1 MKLRNYNLILVFFFS
16 IIFPQESAR
25 EISLGGSVVTLS
37 RGVFSVGINPANLA
51 FSKEN
56 ITLINS
62 NFTLYNNLISLKVYN
77 DLNGVNLE
85 DNNSQITKNEFF
97 EILNG
102 NSFKLYNFINASLP
116 GLNYLNSKYALTT
129 KIKQFSK
136 IDFGNEFFEIFLFGN
151 KWQEEIDINFKIS
164 SQAVAEYGYSSWLN
178 LEGLALGYTLKYL
191 QGLYLYELTALE
203 KDNYL
208 YTDSTGLDMNITTK
222 EEIYLGGSGFGID
235 IGINLNELSR
245 GYSVGLSITN
255 ILGYINWDKNNLNYL
270 FFGKNTLKK
279 QNINAYKTKVNILSI
294 NNFNASDLMTGSTGI
309 ADSILF
315 DTSYVEPL
323 EYSVRKTDHPSILR
337 FGISKNFEKK
347 INIAY
352 ESRTKLNH
360 TDLND
365 YIWIHSLGLEILK
378 WKNIPIRF
386 GISSG
391 NKFNHRFSFGSG
403 LYINNIRFDIGASW
417 IGSRQL
423 YHANGFDFGISLS
436 INN

>member
-1 MKLRNYNLILVFFFS
+1 MRNYNLILVFFFS
-16 IIFPQESAR
+16 FIFPQESAR
-25 EISLGGSVVTLS
+25 EISLGGSAVTLS

-62 NFTLYNNLISLKVYN
+62 NFTLFNNLLSLKVYN
-77 DLNGVNLE
+77 DLNGVNLD

-129 KIKQFSK
+129 KIKQFSR
-136 IDFGNEFFEIFLFGN
+136 IDFGNEFFGIFLFGN

-164 SQAVAEYGYSSWLN
+164 SQAVAEYGYSSWLK

-203 KDNYL
+203 NDNYL

-235 IGINLNELSR
+235 LGINLNELSF

-255 ILGYINWDKNNLNYL
+255 ILGFINWDKNNLNYL
-270 FFGKNTLKK
+270 LFGKNALKK
-279 QNINAYKTKVNILSI
+279 QNINAYETKVNILSI
-294 NNFNASDLMTGSTGI
+294 NKFNASDLMTGSTGI

-323 EYSVRKTDHPSILR
+323 EYSVRKTDHPSIFR

-347 INIAY
+347 
-352 ESRTKLNH
+352 
-360 TDLND
+360 
-365 YIWIHSLGLEILK
+365 
-378 WKNIPIRF
+378 
-386 GISSG
+386 
-391 NKFNHRFSFGSG
+391 NK
-403 LYINNIRFDIGASW
+403 Y
-417 IGSRQL
+417 
-423 YHANGFDFGISLS
+423 S
-436 INN
+436 I